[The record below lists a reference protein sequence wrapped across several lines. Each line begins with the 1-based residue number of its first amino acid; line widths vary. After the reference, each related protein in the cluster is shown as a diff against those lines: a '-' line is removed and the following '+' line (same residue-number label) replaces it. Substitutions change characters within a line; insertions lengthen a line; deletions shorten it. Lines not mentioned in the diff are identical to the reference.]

1 MAGFSD
7 IMKQAQEM
15 QAKMADAQAQ
25 LEALDIEGSAGAG
38 LVRVVL
44 SGKGTLKSVSIAPEI
59 FSTEGLEM
67 IEDLI
72 VAAHND
78 AKTKSETVLAEEMK
92 KITGGLTLPPGMKMP
107 F

>member
-1 MAGFSD
+1 
-7 IMKQAQEM
+7 MKQAQEM
-15 QAKMADAQAQ
+15 QSKMAEAQAS
-25 LEALDIEGSAGAG
+25 LENLEVIGQSGGGMVEVKLSA
-38 LVRVVL
+38 
-44 SGKGTLKSVSIAPEI
+44 KGTMKGLTIDASLMTADDREI
-59 FSTEGLEM
+59 L
-67 IEDLI
+67 EDLI